1 MNKVLRAK
9 QKLTSKINGVM
20 YFQHSLK
27 MTLGYNPVMSL
38 MTSHILSA
46 PETITKYTRSRY
58 VLKYKAYIKFLCG
71 FNLRF
76 RARYSKIRMG
86 VKP

>member
-1 MNKVLRAK
+1 MYKSCIFQMQRHYKIFLILIKVNKSLKAK

-27 MTLGYNPVMSL
+27 MTFGYNPVMSL

-46 PETITKYTRSRY
+46 PETVKEYKRSRY
-58 VLKYKAYIKFLCG
+58 I
-71 FNLRF
+71 LR
-76 RARYSKIRMG
+76 
-86 VKP
+86 